1 MTALLISDNTSW
13 LLTPLGPLA
22 SLVET
27 APNKGLKKV
36 RAPFPSPLERLE
48 GLGHVKVDVEVF
60 CCVAEETVYSKS
72 SSKAQKI
79 DFPVTDMTPC
89 YPPKTDFL
97 KKNGNFSVKN
107 VTWRVPEMEKKHAKG
122 WTTQKNTSGET
133 WTDRDAWEAKIVED
147 HKSLTFFIFT
157 QCF

>member
-1 MTALLISDNTSW
+1 ML
-13 LLTPLGPLA
+13 P
-22 SLVET
+22 LVER

-79 DFPVTDMTPC
+79 DFPVTASRIFFKIGSKSVS
-89 YPPKTDFL
+89 PP
-97 KKNGNFSVKN
+97 NAS
-107 VTWRVPEMEKKHAKG
+107 
-122 WTTQKNTSGET
+122 
-133 WTDRDAWEAKIVED
+133 
-147 HKSLTFFIFT
+147 
-157 QCF
+157 